1 MTTTLINKHRKTKRT
16 FCISLVIFSY
26 IVFWNNTQ
34 RYDFSLEKPHNLPI
48 LTQFTE
54 VSQNRGNEL
63 KAQLDRLEQKVQKD
77 SLLIQLLVEQNK
89 GLQEQLEKVTQLLI
103 SQQGHTVPKPVEDSP
118 LHQDQWLDNQDLSQ
132 LLHVSVRSLQRYRS
146 LGILPYKM
154 MHKKAYYTKEGVL
167 QFLNSNVVSY
177 DREEVA
183 LYFAK
188 LGISA

>member
-1 MTTTLINKHRKTKRT
+1 M
-16 FCISLVIFSY
+16 
-26 IVFWNNTQ
+26 
-34 RYDFSLEKPHNLPI
+34 EKPHNLPI

-103 SQQGHTVPKPVEDSP
+103 SQQGQTVPKPVEDSP

-132 LLHVSVRSLQRYRS
+132 LLHISVRSLQRYRS
-146 LGILPYKM
+146 LGIWPYKM
-154 MHKKAYYTKEGVL
+154 MHKKAYYTKEGW
-167 QFLNSNVVSY
+167 NGKPY
-177 DREEVA
+177 
-183 LYFAK
+183 K
-188 LGISA
+188 TK